1 MLQPCFSNVNSQIIA
16 ACRTSLILS
25 KSRHISVFWLEMHT
39 WDRQTISRATMK
51 PMTTEQAKLNVTTT
65 HDGGHHCWV
74 SPLYR
79 ICRATIHLIMI
90 IIKFIQFHI
99 VVTTDD
105 LMDSWN
111 ISKLYFATNATVC
124 QLLWPLL
131 LPSSLLLLWDEPT
144 ATMETDVLQLQ
155 VQSLPAELR

>member
-1 MLQPCFSNVNSQIIA
+1 
-16 ACRTSLILS
+16 
-25 KSRHISVFWLEMHT
+25 
-39 WDRQTISRATMK
+39 
-51 PMTTEQAKLNVTTT
+51 
-65 HDGGHHCWV
+65 
-74 SPLYR
+74 
-79 ICRATIHLIMI
+79 MI

-99 VVTTDD
+99 VVTTDG

-111 ISKLYFATNATVC
+111 ISKLYFSTNATVC